1 MYVLSNEA
9 LLEFADLEYGWMLT
23 IFVDDESECSVI
35 QATGDTNIV
44 SRK

>member
-9 LLEFADLEYGWMLT
+9 LLEFADLKNGWMLT
-23 IFVDDESECSVI
+23 IFVDHESECSVV
-35 QATGDTNIV
+35 QAKRDTNIV